1 MSSEVRVHV
10 RLGAVSLEF
19 QGDRSFYESHVE
31 RWVAAAA
38 KGGIPPASPNGRAA
52 PAGEARA
59 AAPAAAAPPAAPEP
73 VRASS
78 PAPAE
83 RARPAF
89 VPTGD
94 FGRFLKRLGP
104 EAGEPDR
111 QVTAFAFYLWN
122 YEKRET
128 FGESE
133 IVGCFRA
140 LGLPPPEDLPAILE
154 DLTERRRFLE
164 SSQAGAWRL
173 SRKGENYVKTRLLAA

>member
-10 RLGAVSLEF
+10 RLGTVSLEF
-19 QGDRSFYESHVE
+19 RGDRSFYESHVE

-38 KGGIPPASPNGRAA
+38 KAGIPPVGSNGQAGA
-52 PAGEARA
+52 PAEARS
-59 AAPAAAAPPAAPEP
+59 APAAAAVPAAPAARP
-73 VRASS
+73 T
-78 PAPAE
+78 PAPEDAE
-83 RARPAF
+83 RPRPGF

-128 FGESE
+128 FGETE

-140 LGLPPPEDLPAILE
+140 LGLPPPDDLPGILE

-164 SSQAGAWRL
+164 SPGVGAWRL
-173 SRKGENYVKTRLLAA
+173 SRKGENYVKTRLLA

>member
-10 RLGAVSLEF
+10 RLGTVRLEF

-31 RWVAAAA
+31 RLVAAAA
-38 KGGIPPASPNGRAA
+38 KAGGALGAASTNGRAT
-52 PAGEARA
+52 PA
-59 AAPAAAAPPAAPEP
+59 
-73 VRASS
+73 S
-78 PAPAE
+78 PAPASAASEAARPDAGATASPSVE
-83 RARPAF
+83 RQRPAF
-89 VPTGD
+89 VPSGD
-94 FGRFLKRLGP
+94 FGRFLRRLGP

-128 FGESE
+128 FGEAE

-140 LGLPPPEDLPAILE
+140 LGLTPPEDLDAILG

-164 SSQAGAWRL
+164 SSEPGAWRL
-173 SRKGENYVKTRLLAA
+173 SRKGENYVKTRLLA